1 MRTTDDPSPRIF
13 DDLYEAHQ
21 RALHAFFLGRT
32 ADHEVALD
40 LLQEVFLRA
49 WRNLSTLEALPPER
63 RHHWL
68 YAVARNLVV
77 DFYRSR
83 GSGQTAVERLQRLT
97 PPEVAEP
104 PEATVLEREQRDQV
118 DAAIQTLPDDL
129 RVVLVLHLLG
139 ERTSSEIGDILG
151 RPAGTVRYQLSQA
164 RKRLADQLGLVT
176 A

>member
-1 MRTTDDPSPRIF
+1 MRTSDDASPRVF

-21 RALHAFFLGRT
+21 RTLHAFFLGRT
-32 ADHEVALD
+32 GDRDVALD

-49 WRNLSTLEALPPER
+49 WRSLPTLEALPPER

-68 YAVARNLVV
+68 YAVARNLVI

-83 GSGQTAVERLQRLT
+83 GSGQAAVERLQRLS
-97 PPEVAEP
+97 PPEVAEA
-104 PEATVLEREQRDQV
+104 PEAHVLEREQRDQV

-129 RVVLVLHLLG
+129 RAVLVLHLLG
-139 ERTSSEIGDILG
+139 ERTSAEIGEILG

-164 RKRLADQLGLVT
+164 RKRLADQLRVVT

>member
-1 MRTTDDPSPRIF
+1 MRTSDGPSPRVF
-13 DDLYEAHQ
+13 DELYEAHQ
-21 RALHAFFLGRT
+21 RPLHAFFVGRT

-49 WRNLSTLEALPPER
+49 WRSLQTLEALPPER

-83 GSGQTAVERLQRLT
+83 GSGQAAVERLQRLT
-97 PPEVAEP
+97 PPEVGDAAEVH
-104 PEATVLEREQRDQV
+104 VLEREQRDQV

-129 RVVLVLHLLG
+129 RVVLVLSVLG
-139 ERTSSEIGDILG
+139 ERTSAEIGEILG
-151 RPAGTVRYQLSQA
+151 RPAGTVRYQLSQ
-164 RKRLADQLGLVT
+164 
-176 A
+176 